1 MKHWLALKA
10 LLETAQTLMA
20 DIGSIEFD
28 DFNSFK
34 TQVDKSLK
42 AHAIKL
48 SAPEKKCHSSRGE
61 LV

>member
-1 MKHWLALKA
+1 
-10 LLETAQTLMA
+10 MA

-48 SAPEKKCHSSRGE
+48 SAPEKNAILHAVSWYDETAKKVVKR
-61 LV
+61 